1 MAKGKR
7 YRGRGRRNQP
17 LWLLAA
23 AVVAAAALWGARTLG
38 ILPDASGEKTG
49 APVSAAQGDTGG
61 GGSASGTL
69 EVYFFDVGQ
78 GDSELIRLPGG
89 ENILIDAGTSST
101 EDELVGELRSL
112 GAETLDL
119 VVATHP
125 HADHIGG
132 MAAVIDAFDV
142 RQVVMP
148 RISESD
154 TPTTKTYE
162 NLLQSIADKGLT
174 ITPAEPG
181 DELLSSG
188 GAVLTVLAPNGED
201 YGDLNN
207 YSVVLRL
214 TYGEDSFLFTG
225 DAEEASEEE
234 MLSLD
239 WPLTA
244 TVLKCGHHG
253 SETSTSPAFLDA
265 VSPQYAVISCGVDN
279 DYGHPDAVTLEK
291 LEAAGAEVFRTDRQG
306 TILASTDGSGVTMT
320 ALGKAEE

>member
-49 APVSAAQGDTGG
+49 APVSAVQGDTGG

-225 DAEEASEEE
+225 DAEEESEQE

-253 SETSTSPAFLDA
+253 SETSTSPSFLDA

-291 LEAAGAEVFRTDRQG
+291 LEAAGVEVFRTDRQG
-306 TILASTDGSGVTMT
+306 TILASTEGSGVTMT

>member
-148 RISESD
+148 RVSESD

-253 SETSTSPAFLDA
+253 SETSTSPALLDA

-291 LEAAGAEVFRTDRQG
+291 LEAAGAEVFRTDLQG